1 MATAQ
6 QVAHYAGMA
15 AELSAGLHPTM
26 RDALAPHLAAP
37 CRVAA
42 ASAGRPK
49 HTPGGPWMVIPRAHA
64 KNTVV
69 DIAALP
75 DLIDAAAQAAG
86 ALQGIAASL
95 QASRPATS
103 EMLLSS
109 ATTLLAA
116 LMKVAGS
123 EIEESE
129 KPAGVA

>member
-1 MATAQ
+1 M
-6 QVAHYAGMA
+6 
-15 AELSAGLHPTM
+15 
-26 RDALAPHLAAP
+26 
-37 CRVAA
+37 
-42 ASAGRPK
+42 
-49 HTPGGPWMVIPRAHA
+49 IPRVDA